1 MRVCY
6 GTTPG
11 YWSTVS
17 ADRFESARDYIF
29 EGVEEEYAGL
39 IKKINDY
46 HEKVGSKLTTLYK
59 DIKADGVNVSIIAKY
74 GYQLYPVVYNAD
86 RQSDMI
92 VTCEQQHPVQQRHRS
107 AKSSAMNTWL
117 RQSKTERIN
126 IFLPILPLMHQQR
139 FSRIQRGI
147 YKT

>member
-1 MRVCY
+1 M
-6 GTTPG
+6 
-11 YWSTVS
+11 
-17 ADRFESARDYIF
+17 
-29 EGVEEEYAGL
+29 

-92 VTCEQQHPVQQRHRS
+92 VTCEQQAPGTTTAPIGKKLSDDYVAQ
-107 AKSSAMNTWL
+107 AKQNGTDKYISPDLAVDASTTLFPDSTWY
-117 RQSKTERIN
+117 
-126 IFLPILPLMHQQR
+126 
-139 FSRIQRGI
+139 IQNM
-147 YKT
+147 KHNC